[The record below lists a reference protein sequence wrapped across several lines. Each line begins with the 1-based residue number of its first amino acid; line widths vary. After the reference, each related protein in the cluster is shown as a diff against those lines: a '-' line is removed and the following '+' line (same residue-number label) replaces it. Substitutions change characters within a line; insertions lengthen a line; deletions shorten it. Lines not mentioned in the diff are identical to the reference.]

1 MNTTRRAAVC
11 DTALTMGVQRIS
23 SRAGRPGGSVDR
35 LGPLAREVAL
45 PHTPRLLRV
54 RSRLFLTTL
63 GAFLLLAVPLLG
75 LVSQGVYSGIHRSFA
90 ERSLRE
96 SRLVAVL
103 PPVVAALEGDAA
115 QRAALNPLMNTYREL
130 LGADYVVVTDRTT
143 ARLTHPTPSRIGE
156 RMAGGD
162 FTAFLRGQS
171 VTETV
176 EGTLGRS
183 VRSKVPVVSGQ
194 GRVLGLASVG
204 FLLPRLRD
212 VYRDVLWAA
221 LPWYLGALALALGL
235 SLLLARR
242 AQREMLDLEPEQIAG
257 GLLHY
262 RTVMNALEEG
272 VLVVR
277 GGLVYVMN
285 PQARA
290 LLGVPAQEL
299 PVPLDTLLPG
309 GVPDA
314 GVAVP
319 LDVRGRPLLAGV
331 QDTGDGAQVLTLR
344 DLARVRALA
353 DELTQSQRYAELLR
367 AQTHE
372 FTNRLHTLAGLL
384 HLGETREALAL
395 IHTQAERHTAHA
407 DAVRG
412 LRHVRLAA
420 LLLGKFD
427 RASELGVALSVD
439 PLSALPAELP
449 PGTLDLLELAA
460 GNLIE
465 NALEAAAGHPDAQ
478 VHVLIAA
485 DPEGVV
491 VEVRDTG
498 AGVPADL
505 AATLTQRGVSS
516 KGPGRGVGLALVQ
529 ARADA
534 VGATLTHDRVTDSRG
549 RPWTRFTLDV
559 PAGAGT

>member
-1 MNTTRRAAVC
+1 MS
-11 DTALTMGVQRIS
+11 VQRVP
-23 SRAGRPGGSVDR
+23 SRLGRPGGPVDG

-75 LVSQGVYSGIHRSFA
+75 LISQGVYDGIHRSFA

-96 SRLVAVL
+96 SRLVAAL
-103 PPVVAALEGDAA
+103 PPVVAALTGDAA
-115 QRAALNPLMNTYREL
+115 QRTALNPLMNTYREL

-143 ARLTHPTPSRIGE
+143 ARLTHPTPARIGE
-156 RMAGGD
+156 PMAGGD
-162 FTAFLRGQS
+162 FAAFLRGQS

-183 VRSKVPVVSGQ
+183 VRSKVPVLSGQ
-194 GRVLGLASVG
+194 GQVLGLASVG

-212 VYRDVLWAA
+212 VARDVLWAA

-277 GGLVYVMN
+277 GGQVYVMN

-309 GVPDA
+309 GLPA
-314 GVAVP
+314 PGVAVP

-395 IHTQAERHTAHA
+395 IHAQSERHTAHA
-407 DAVRG
+407 DAVRNV
-412 LRHVRLAA
+412 RHVRLAA

-427 RASELGVALSVD
+427 RAAELGATLNVD
-439 PLSALPAELP
+439 PLSALPADVP
-449 PGTLDLLELAA
+449 PATLDLLELAA

-465 NALEAAAGHPDAQ
+465 NALEAASGRPDAH
-478 VHVLIAA
+478 VRVLIAA

-498 AGVPADL
+498 AGVPTEL

-516 KGPGRGVGLALVQ
+516 KGVGRGVGLALVQ
-529 ARADA
+529 TRADA
-534 VGATLTHDRVTDSRG
+534 QGATLSHDRVTDSAG

-559 PAGAGT
+559 PAGDGA